1 MKRIAL
7 ILVAMFAFTAVV
19 AHADDSTFIRVTQ
32 VDGLWNTDT
41 IKAGDTAK
49 FYVMVGNRSSKM
61 YNFSNGFRVYN
72 RASKDA
78 GAPGS
83 GTAEWPSVYTAGVP
97 GRVNFASTRP
107 RVGVLLDTLGFLS
120 KANFQAVMSFNCWS
134 CDGKLIDTIGLAG
147 AASDVDQTAI
157 APLDSGLAWRFSIVT
172 RKADHGKAICFD
184 SINNFPPTNTWKWA
198 PFQSPGAPNAFP
210 DWSGPHCYW
219 IFDPTATPNL
229 APVLAPIGNQ
239 TVNEN
244 QQIVV
249 VANASDPDATTP
261 TISASPLP
269 SGASFIDNGN
279 GTSQLTWTPN
289 FNQAGVYN
297 VLFVASDGAL
307 ADSELVQITV
317 NNVNRPP
324 VLDPIG
330 PQAIAEGSNLLF
342 AISGNDPD
350 GGGVVFGAA
359 PLPAGATFDAINAEF
374 NWTPGYDQA
383 GSYDVWFTIAD
394 PVSVDSEKVTI
405 TVTNTNRP
413 PVLAAIGAKGATVG
427 ANLSFSVSGSDP
439 DGGFPTLTAS
449 ALANA
454 SLTDNGDGTG
464 TFSFTPDAGQVGAQ
478 NVTFVASDGALAD
491 SEVVTIT
498 VTAVTND
505 APTLDPI
512 GGKSVA
518 EGDQLQF
525 FISGT
530 DPNSDPL
537 TFGTG
542 PLPTGASFQVGAK
555 SFFWQPGYDQ
565 AGEYDVIFFVS
576 DGSLADSETVHITVT
591 NTNRP
596 PVLAA
601 IGAKSVQVGQSLNFG
616 VSASDVDGTIPALSI
631 SPLANGSFTDNG
643 NGTGSFGFTPDA
655 GQVGVINVT
664 FTATDGALAD
674 SEVVA
679 ITVTPKS
686 DFLVLSKDTLIYS
699 AIVNSNPPT
708 QTVDITKGS
717 DNEIDYTASATA
729 TWIEL
734 VGANGTTPGTLFV
747 SINTTGLGVG
757 PYHDSVKVQG
767 TSVPDK
773 WIQVYLTLTACP
785 EVQVSKTAFADTIV
799 AGESSS
805 VSDSIDVTSSGVPLN
820 FEAQPSAGF
829 SYVTAI
835 STTPSKL
842 HFSFSEQFN
851 TPGTY
856 QRCFTIMASAVD
868 EQIACPSLKEV
879 CVNIVVQAQPCVSI
893 KTSDSLLSFTAV
905 QGDTIATPN
914 ARNFTVSSSDG
925 SRNFAF
931 EVKSPVGV
939 DWISFDTTGG
949 NATVFSGTT
958 PQAVPVQVRPALLG
972 VGPHYVDLVVTS
984 TDESVCEPKLKV
996 VTVFVNVTRR
1006 ASADTVLVE
1015 NKPAVPGQTVAVPVN
1030 FVNSCPLS
1038 TAEVSLTFDATALHL
1053 TGVTY
1058 GGSKVD
1064 YVTDKTETIDNGAGT
1079 VKLTVNVGAQALIPD
1094 GFGNWATLIFVV
1106 RPEANAGF
1114 YPVTL
1119 ASCDCDNPKFMRDCG
1134 GGSEP
1139 QVPEFVS
1146 GGIVVDQLENAV
1158 CGYVVDPN
1166 GVEIPGAT
1174 VHLFGDF
1181 PNGSPEMTTT
1191 TSAIGSFFFSGVTS
1205 VPFDLYAFANG
1216 FYPNTALD
1224 QNFNAKGIKIVL
1236 TPLGHVTATSQ
1247 WVDYYCDVN
1256 TYYQAALPVGSVVE
1270 AKTPGGLLVGQ
1281 FVVTTA
1287 GKYGF
1292 MPVYRANGDFG
1303 DDGAHTGDII
1313 SFFVN
1318 GGQALA
1324 TGNTTYPDAYDKVQV
1339 CLEYGATVTKECVLE
1354 EGWNLISWNVQTNST
1369 SITDVLGP
1377 YMNCIDVILGFE
1389 QGGLTYDPTLP
1400 EFSTLWS
1407 VDHLSGYWIKVKPGC
1422 QVTLHLEGLPVAIN
1436 TPIPVTYGWNLVSYL
1451 PEWNLSPAYALQS
1464 IYEHLLFAYGWN
1476 GGIEVFQ
1483 PGSEFNTLTSM
1494 GTCNG
1499 YWVKINADDTLIYPE
1514 FDVVAGWIAP
1524 RTVATDDQSAGR
1536 GDYTTPNWVNL
1547 YASDLKLDGRTIG
1560 AGSVIEAHSAITN
1573 AKVGS
1578 FTMTQEGK
1586 FGFMPVYADAS
1597 SADLKPGG
1605 EFYLTVDGVRANET
1619 FTWTAN
1625 GDRTV
1630 VASLSSA
1637 NSSGTLPDG
1646 FSLNQNYPNPFNPT
1660 TTISFAV
1667 PVATRA
1673 RIEIYNLL
1681 GALIAVP
1688 FDDAVLA
1695 GDHQVVWDGRNL
1707 NGESVA
1713 SGVYLYKL
1721 VSDRY
1726 SEARKMMLLK

>member
-7 ILVAMFAFTAVV
+7 ILLAMFAFTAVV
-19 AHADDSTFIRVTQ
+19 AHADDSTFIRVTK

-41 IKAGDTAK
+41 IKAGDTAR
-49 FYVMVGNRSSKM
+49 FYVMVGNRSSKN
-61 YNFSNGFRVYN
+61 YNFSNGFKIYS
-72 RASKDA
+72 RASIDA

-83 GTAEWPSVYTAGVP
+83 GTALWPSVFTAGVP
-97 GRVNFASTRP
+97 GRVNFSSARP
-107 RVGVLLDTLGFLS
+107 RTGPLLDTTGFLS
-120 KANFQAVMSFNCWS
+120 RANFAAVMSFNCFG
-134 CDGKLIDTIGLAG
+134 CDGSGVDTVGISG
-147 AASDVDQTAI
+147 AANDLDQTAI
-157 APLDSGLAWRFSIVT
+157 APFDSGVAWKFSIVT

-184 SINNFPPTNTWKWA
+184 STTNYPPTLTWKWA
-198 PFQSPGAPNAFP
+198 PFNQAPGTPNAFP

-219 IFDPTATPNL
+219 IFDPTATPNQ

-239 TVNEN
+239 SVNEN
-244 QQIVV
+244 QQLVV
-249 VANASDPDATTP
+249 VANASDPDATIPAIT
-261 TISASPLP
+261 ASPLP
-269 SGASFIDNGN
+269 SGANFVDNGN

-297 VLFVASDGAL
+297 VTFKASDGTL
-307 ADSELVQITV
+307 VDSEVVQITV

-330 PQAIAEGSNLLF
+330 PQSIAEGAHLQF

-374 NWTPGYDQA
+374 NWTPGFDQA

-413 PVLAAIGAKGATVG
+413 PVLAAIGAKNATVG
-427 ANLSFSVSGSDP
+427 VNLSFSVSGSDP
-439 DGGFPTLTAS
+439 DGGFPALTAS

-512 GGKSVA
+512 GSQSVA

-555 SFFWQPGYDQ
+555 SFFWQPGFDQ

-576 DGSLADSETVHITVT
+576 DGSFADSETVHITVT

-674 SEVVA
+674 SEVVE
-679 ITVTPKS
+679 ITVTPPACNE
-686 DFLVLSKDTLIYS
+686 LHLSK
-699 AIVNSNPPT
+699 
-708 QTVDITKGS
+708 TV
-717 DNEIDYTASATA
+717 Y
-729 TWIEL
+729 
-734 VGANGTTPGTLFV
+734 
-747 SINTTGLGVG
+747 
-757 PYHDSVKVQG
+757 Y
-767 TSVPDK
+767 
-773 WIQVYLTLTACP
+773 
-785 EVQVSKTAFADTIV
+785 DTIIY
-799 AGESSS
+799 GETSS
-805 VSDSIDVTSSGVPLN
+805 VSDSIDVTSTGGPLGYLVS
-820 FEAQPSAGF
+820 PSAGF
-829 SYVTAI
+829 TFI
-835 STTPSKL
+835 SGDGTTPGKIR
-842 HFSFSEQFN
+842 FVFSEQFN
-851 TPGTY
+851 ELGTST
-856 QRCFTIMASAVD
+856 RCFTVTDANTSPEDPCNSEIN
-868 EQIACPSLKEV
+868 V
-879 CVNIVVQAQPCVSI
+879 CINITVQQRPCVSI
-893 KTSDSLLSFTAV
+893 LTSDTLLMFTAV
-905 QGDTIATPN
+905 QDDPVGTPN
-914 ARNFTVSSSDG
+914 ARTFMVSSSDAE
-925 SRNFAF
+925 RNFAF
-931 EVKSPVGV
+931 EVKTPVDV
-939 DWISFDTTGG
+939 DWVSFDTTGG
-949 NATVFSGTT
+949 NLTVFNGTT
-958 PQAVPVQVRPALLG
+958 MQAVPVQVRPAGLSLG
-972 VGPHYVDLVVTS
+972 VHTAVLAVTS
-984 TDESVCEPKLKV
+984 TDESVCEPKVKQ
-996 VTVFVNVTRR
+996 VTVYLNVTRR

-1079 VKLTVNVGAQALIPD
+1079 VKLTVNVGAQALVPD
-1094 GFGNWATLIFVV
+1094 GFGNWATLMFVV

-1139 QVPEFVS
+1139 QIPEFVS

-1158 CGYVVDPN
+1158 CGYVVDPD

-1303 DDGAHTGDII
+1303 DDGAHSGDII
-1313 SFFVN
+1313 NFFVN

-1339 CLEYGATVTKECVLE
+1339 CLEYGATVTKDCELQ

-1422 QVTLHLEGLPVAIN
+1422 QVTLHLEGLPVPVA
-1436 TPIPVTYGWNLVSYL
+1436 TPIPVTHGWNLVSYL
-1451 PEWNLSPAYALQS
+1451 PQYNFNPAYALQS
-1464 IYEHLLFAYGWN
+1464 IYDHLLFAYGWN

-1483 PGSEFNTLTSM
+1483 PGSEFNTLNSM

-1514 FDVVAGWIAP
+1514 FDAVTGWAAS
-1524 RTVATDDQSAGR
+1524 RAVATDDQSAGR
-1536 GDYTTPNWVNL
+1536 GNYTTPTWVNL
-1547 YASDLKLDGRTIG
+1547 YASDLKLDGRIIG
-1560 AGSVIEAHSAITN
+1560 TGSVIEAHSTITN

-1578 FTMTQEGK
+1578 FTMTQDGK
-1586 FGFMPVYADAS
+1586 FGFMPVYADAN

-1619 FTWTAN
+1619 FTWTTN

-1667 PVATRA
+1667 PVATLA